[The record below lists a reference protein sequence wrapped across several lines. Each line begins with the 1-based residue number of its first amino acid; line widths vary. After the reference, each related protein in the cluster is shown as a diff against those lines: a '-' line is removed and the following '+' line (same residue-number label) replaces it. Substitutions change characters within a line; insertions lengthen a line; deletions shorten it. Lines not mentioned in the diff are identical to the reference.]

1 MTTKASTPPAAKTAA
16 AKTAD
21 TNPSTSGDASS
32 ETKGASSSLE
42 ASGAIIEDAA
52 KDAVD
57 LSHPA
62 VDSEPRAGVP
72 EHSNSIQFN
81 DPGLSQREA
90 VMRQLKGED

>member
-1 MTTKASTPPAAKTAA
+1 MTTKASTPAA
-16 AKTAD
+16 AKAAAAKAD
-21 TNPSTSGDASS
+21 DKKLENVGDANNGD
-32 ETKGASSSLE
+32 KGAASTME
-42 ASGAIIEDAA
+42 ASGAIIEDSA

-72 EHSNSIQFN
+72 EHSNTIQFN